1 MTGFLFDRTFQM
13 NYSYKG
19 KILISTP
26 DISGD
31 IFSRSVVLVVDHNE
45 NGAFGLILNKKNN
58 NMSSRLLDIFG
69 FKLDVYEGGPVEN
82 DKIFFICKGRPITE
96 NYSEITDEFYLTEDI
111 ENVVSAIIEQRIS
124 VNDIKVFSGYS
135 GWAAQQL
142 EGEIRRKMWTVVDV
156 YNLDYTTS
164 SDQSLWKNIMQNLG
178 GEFLLWA
185 NAPQDVSMNW
195 SSCESRDSRFFSI
208 KNFNKYLAFQEILFD
223 K

>member
-69 FKLDVYEGGPVEN
+69 FKVDVYEGGPVEN

-195 SSCESRDSRFFSI
+195 SRYESRDSRFFSI

>member
-69 FKLDVYEGGPVEN
+69 FKVDVYEGGPVEN

-96 NYSEITDEFYLTEDI
+96 IYSEITDEFYLTEDI

-164 SDQSLWKNIMQNLG
+164 SVYSLWKNIMQNLG

-185 NAPQDVSMNW
+185 NAPQDVSMN
-195 SSCESRDSRFFSI
+195 
-208 KNFNKYLAFQEILFD
+208 
-223 K
+223 